1 VPTREPKNLAASVRQ
16 KLFGLARTRNE
27 DFGLMLVKYGLER
40 ILYRLSRS
48 KHRDAFVLKGAL
60 LFELWTHRTYRATR
74 DADFL
79 ARGDNDPE
87 RFLTIFKEL
96 CVIDVEH
103 DGLTF
108 DAGSVKAERI
118 TEDADYEGV
127 RVTFTAYLE
136 RARIPIQID
145 IGFGDVITPA
155 PIETPYPTLLKAP
168 NPRLLT
174 YPKET
179 VVAEKFEAMV
189 KLGIANS
196 RMKDFYDLEA
206 LSRTLD
212 FDGKTLC
219 EAIGK
224 TFERRGTE
232 LPSNGT
238 PVAFT
243 SEFYDDANKKKQWAA
258 FCTRNA
264 TYVKKIELKEVI
276 ENIQRFLVPVAAALL
291 NDNSFTK
298 RWEPG
303 GPWH

>member
-1 VPTREPKNLAASVRQ
+1 LSAREPKNLAASVRQ
-16 KLFGLARTRNE
+16 KLFNLARQRNE

-48 KHRDAFVLKGAL
+48 KYHDVFVLKGAL
-60 LFELWTHRTYRATR
+60 LFQLWTHHAYRATR

-79 ARGDNDPE
+79 ARGDSSPE
-87 RFLTIFKEL
+87 RFVRIFKEL
-96 CVIDVEH
+96 CVMEVEP

-108 DAGSVKAERI
+108 DANSVKAEPI
-118 TEDADYEGV
+118 TEDADYQGV
-127 RVTFTAYLE
+127 RVTLTAYLE

-155 PIETPYPTLLKAP
+155 PAETEYPTLLPAP
-168 NPRLLT
+168 RPRLLA

-196 RMKDFYDLEA
+196 RMKDFYDLDA

-212 FDGKTLC
+212 FDGTTLRA
-219 EAIGK
+219 AIRM
-224 TFERRGTE
+224 TFDRRGTKMPARE
-232 LPSNGT
+232 

-243 SEFYDDANKKKQWAA
+243 SEFYEDDGKKKQWTA

-264 TYVKKIELKEVI
+264 TYVTKTELKEVI
-276 ENIQRFLVPVAAALL
+276 ENIKRFLVPVSGTLL
-291 NDNSFTK
+291 NDSTFTE

-303 GPWH
+303 GPWR

>member
-1 VPTREPKNLAASVRQ
+1 MPTREPKNLAASVRQ
-16 KLFGLARTRNE
+16 KLFGLARARNE

-60 LFELWTHRTYRATR
+60 LFELWTHRSYRATR

-79 ARGDNDPE
+79 ARGDNTPE
-87 RFLTIFKEL
+87 RFVTIFKEL
-96 CVIDVEH
+96 CVIDVDP

-155 PIETPYPTLLKAP
+155 PIETTYPTLLPGP
-168 NPRLLT
+168 NPHLLT

-179 VVAEKFEAMV
+179 VVSEKFEVMV

-196 RMKDFYDLEA
+196 RMKDFYDLET

-212 FDGKTLC
+212 FDGKTLR

-232 LPSNGT
+232 LPSSGT

-264 TYVKKIELKEVI
+264 TYVKKIELKEV
-276 ENIQRFLVPVAAALL
+276 N
-291 NDNSFTK
+291 
-298 RWEPG
+298 
-303 GPWH
+303 